1 MGGFRYRAVD
11 PSGAAITG
19 EIEAADEAAAIAAL
33 QARGVFPT
41 DIVPAAADPMPATAA
56 ARAGTA
62 LRARDLALFTR
73 QLASL
78 TGAGIRLERA
88 LSLLAAGRGPA
99 RARRVAGEL
108 HRQLLGGSQFS
119 AACASHRAFPPHF
132 ALVVAAGEARADTAG
147 ALDYLAALQER
158 WRQTAQALVAALAYP
173 AAVLVVGVATLA
185 FLLVFFVQRFEPLLR
200 DLGRALPL
208 QTRILLG
215 ASDAAAWAAPAF
227 ALALAAMVALAAA
240 SRRDPRLALA
250 RDRFLLRLPLVGAL
264 LRQILAER
272 IMVMLGHLLAA
283 RVEFRL
289 ALAATSAAIGN
300 RVAAAALEDARAA
313 LERGEGPG
321 AALANGDILPEFA
334 LELIRIGE
342 ETGDLPGM
350 LRRGADLARREAE
363 ATTALVLGLV
373 TPVSILA
380 LGLAIGA
387 IIWGVFGSV
396 LEVYD
401 IAS

>member
-1 MGGFRYRAVD
+1 MPVFRYRAVD
-11 PSGAAITG
+11 PSGTAVTG
-19 EIEAADEAAAIAAL
+19 AIEAADEAAAIATL
-33 QARGVFPT
+33 QGRGVFPT
-41 DIVPAAADPMPATAA
+41 DVVPDTEAVPMATAV
-56 ARAGTA
+56 ARAGTP

-78 TGAGIRLERA
+78 AGAGIRLERA
-88 LSLLAAGRGPA
+88 LGLLASGRGPA

-108 HRQLLGGSQFS
+108 HRQLRTGSQFS
-119 AACASHRAFPPHF
+119 AACAAHRAFPSHF
-132 ALVVAAGEARADTAG
+132 ALVIAAGEARADTAG

-200 DLGRALPL
+200 DLGRDLPV
-208 QTRILLG
+208 QTRLLLV
-215 ASDAAAWAAPAF
+215 ASDAAAWAAPVV
-227 ALALAAMVALAAA
+227 ALALAAAVGFVGM
-240 SRRDPRLALA
+240 SRRVPRLALA
-250 RDRFLLRLPLVGAL
+250 RDRLLLRLPLAGAL

-289 ALAATSAAIGN
+289 ALAATAAAIGN
-300 RVAAAALEDARAA
+300 RVVAAALDDARLA

-321 AALANGDILPEFA
+321 VALASGGILPEFA

-373 TPVSILA
+373 TPVSILV
-380 LGLAIGA
+380 LGVAIGA